1 MKKLITKSALSLL
14 ALSLVFTACK
24 KDQDEPSEDFV
35 AVDSQVSEQAE
46 SDDVVSIAEAVMAD
60 NTGGMRTEGPTEVT
74 ANDYCGAAV
83 TLTAKGSNATGK
95 IVIDF
100 GSGKECHNKTR
111 K

>member
-24 KDQDEPSEDFV
+24 KDKEEPSEDFV
-35 AVDSQVSEQAE
+35 AVDSQVSDQAE
-46 SDDVVSIAEAVMAD
+46 SDDVVSIAEAVMTQ
-60 NTGGMRTEGPTEVT
+60 NTSGMRTDGTTEVT
-74 ANDYCGAAV
+74 ANEYCGATV
-83 TLTAKGSNATGK
+83 TLTPKGSSATGK

-100 GSGKECHNKTR
+100 GTGQDCHNKTR